1 MKCRVVLTER
11 RWSAATTVKA
21 SGLDP
26 NRQEKPLARAGAS
39 VPQTDTGGPVED
51 TQVDGRPP
59 VKELGNMPP

>member
-1 MKCRVVLTER
+1 M
-11 RWSAATTVKA
+11 
-21 SGLDP
+21 DP
-26 NRQEKPLARAGAS
+26 NRQEKPLARDGAP